1 MLRHLTALTVLLL
14 LCSTG
19 PAHAGKDPVEQF
31 ERAYAKSDWKKAGA
45 LAIEAYQSRGITN
58 PLGIEVLQR
67 MAEACERA
75 GDHVWALDFRTSVT
89 LNDDKMTYA
98 RGGVTF
104 SELQANTR
112 YAIEHNV
119 PVKYY
124 SICKCLYAAESGDT
138 LGAFVPYLAELPHYR
153 GPMHGLFIKAIETY
167 LCPAIG
173 TAVARDDVEFLR
185 QVLPAIS
192 EKDDMPERWRP
203 VLVAAFEKVGDPAAA
218 VRRAWADVFAWGNPG
233 EPFDTR
239 GLPHLAE
246 KAGEVAYRNH
256 LTTDIPPVAAAWAR
270 HLGGDDA
277 GALTVFAEVAATPHG
292 ENATSPNHDRCLAMA
307 LAGKICEQKGDLR
320 GALSWYH
327 RLTWSDFDQVN
338 SRYLGLAGVDGPS
351 PFAYCRL
358 HGLLG
363 AVGQARVLLAM
374 KRPGPAAQELT
385 AHIDMTQDIRDEVRN
400 RPPLHDAWVDVSA
413 RFEAQVSGEAYEEP
427 DSLGFYKDDLIVDA
441 QGELTAREPAA
452 RVNERVRVGHEVLRR
467 IHADVDATA
476 QFEAEQ
482 AELEEAER
490 AAARA
495 EAAGSA
501 AARTQAF
508 QFLEKVRDGRCIR
521 CKGTGSLYVAPDVK
535 QGWVYSEVTK
545 ERLDTT
551 EYTSGYMKVCHWC
564 NGSGRR

>member
-1 MLRHLTALTVLLL
+1 MLRRLAALTLLL
-14 LCSTG
+14 FVCSPG
-19 PAHAGKDPVEQF
+19 LAHAGKDPVEQF
-31 ERAYAKSDWKKAGA
+31 ERAYAKSDWKKAGP

-58 PLGIEVLQR
+58 PLGIEQLQR
-67 MAEACERA
+67 MAEACDYA
-75 GDHVWALDFRTSVT
+75 GEHEWALDFRTSVT
-89 LNDDKMTYA
+89 LNEDRMTYA
-98 RGGVTF
+98 RAGETF
-104 SELQANTR
+104 SELQTNTR
-112 YAIEHNV
+112 YAIEHNIT
-119 PVKYY
+119 VKWY
-124 SICKCLYAAESGDT
+124 SICKCLFAAESGDT

-153 GPMHGLFIKAIETY
+153 GPMHGLFTKAIETY

-173 TAVARDDVEFLR
+173 TAVARGDVEFLR
-185 QVLPAIS
+185 QVLPAIT

-256 LTTDIPPVAAAWAR
+256 LTKDIPPVAAGWAR
-270 HLGGDDA
+270 HLDGDDA
-277 GALTVFAEVAATPHG
+277 GALADLAVAAAAPHG

-358 HGLLG
+358 HGLMG
-363 AVGQARVLLAM
+363 AVDQARVLLAM
-374 KRPGPAAQELT
+374 NRPGPAAHELT
-385 AHIDMTQDIRDEVRN
+385 AHIDMTKDIRDEVHN
-400 RPPLHDAWVDVSA
+400 RPPLFDAWADVSA
-413 RFEAQVSGEAYEEP
+413 RLEAQMSGTAFEQP

-441 QGELTAREPAA
+441 QGQLTPREPAA
-452 RVNERVRVGHEVLRR
+452 RIDARVRVGHEVLQR

-476 QFEAEQ
+476 RFEAEQ

-490 AAARA
+490 ALARA

-521 CKGTGSLYVAPDVK
+521 CKGTGSLYVAPNVT

-545 ERLDTT
+545 ERVDTT
-551 EYTSGYMKVCHWC
+551 EYASGYTKVCHWC
-564 NGSGRR
+564 NGTGQR